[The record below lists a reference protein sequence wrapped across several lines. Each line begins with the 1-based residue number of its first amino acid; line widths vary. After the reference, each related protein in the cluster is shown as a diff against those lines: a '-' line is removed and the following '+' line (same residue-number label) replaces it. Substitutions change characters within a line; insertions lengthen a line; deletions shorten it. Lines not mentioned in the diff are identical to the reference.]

1 MTVYQKVRMP
11 AQGYAEVF
19 ACGHALTF
27 QDRKLRDEV
36 ARLIRKQRIKLKLR
50 SSRGQ
55 ETHPEYVD
63 DYEGTIESG
72 FGNTMYKTYFPHLYH
87 IEQVR

>member
-1 MTVYQKVRMP
+1 MVTYEKVRKSP
-11 AQGYAEVF
+11 EVYAREFGSGY
-19 ACGHALTF
+19 ALTF

-36 ARLIRKQRIKLKLR
+36 ARMIRKQGCKLKLR

-55 ETHPEYVD
+55 ETHPENVD